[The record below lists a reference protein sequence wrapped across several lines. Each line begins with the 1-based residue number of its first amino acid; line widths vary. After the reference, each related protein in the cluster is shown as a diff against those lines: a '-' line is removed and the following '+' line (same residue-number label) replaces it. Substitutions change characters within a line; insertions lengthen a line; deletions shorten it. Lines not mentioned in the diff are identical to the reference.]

1 MQDAA
6 VIEALSVLMLQDA
19 SIDLPVDKVV
29 TQEDASKVLDAEL
42 RNSPTGQ
49 PQPGGVAAAM
59 QAAADLNE
67 RAGLVAPS
75 STGGRRAFPKEDIS
89 AVSNDVEN
97 GTSSSPTHTGPE
109 EDLLEAETAEAATIP
124 LPPTPA
130 NGTLAAAATDEE
142 EEEATEP
149 LLTKPLEQDVGL
161 EAPEE
166 APKDIDQAAAAA
178 T

>member
-1 MQDAA
+1 
-6 VIEALSVLMLQDA
+6 MLQDA

-75 STGGRRAFPKEDIS
+75 SAGGRRAFPKEDIP
-89 AVSNDVEN
+89 AVEN

-109 EDLLEAETAEAATIP
+109 EDFLEAETAEAATIP

-130 NGTLAAAATDEE
+130 DGTLAAAATDEE

-149 LLTKPLEQDVGL
+149 LLTKPLEQDVAL

-166 APKDIDQAAAAA
+166 ARKNIDQAAAAA